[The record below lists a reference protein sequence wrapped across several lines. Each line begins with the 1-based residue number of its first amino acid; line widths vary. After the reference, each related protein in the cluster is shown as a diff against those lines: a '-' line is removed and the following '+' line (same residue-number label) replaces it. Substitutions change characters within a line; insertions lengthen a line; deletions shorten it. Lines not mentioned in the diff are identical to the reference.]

1 MKLHATL
8 LAACIGAAAATS
20 ASAQT
25 TPPPAPADSAAPAP
39 RAAAPAPA
47 PAAPRPRVRRN
58 PNVITAAELEG
69 QVASDV
75 YELVRRLRPQWLR
88 GRASSTNGDQ
98 TKSLGSDPLV
108 TPDPAH
114 AGVPVYVFFDGSR
127 MGDAG
132 ELRRLQV
139 GSVRELRFIPAED
152 AVTRWGRDFSAGAI
166 EVSSR

>member
-8 LAACIGAAAATS
+8 LAAVIAATAATS

-25 TPPPAPADSAAPAP
+25 TPAPPPADTAAP
-39 RAAAPAPA
+39 AAPAPA
-47 PAAPRPRVRRN
+47 PAAARPARVRRN

-98 TKSLGSDPLV
+98 TKSMSSDVLASPN
-108 TPDPAH
+108 PAH
-114 AGVPVYVFFDGSR
+114 AAPPVYVFVDGNR

-132 ELRRLQV
+132 ELRRIQL
-139 GSVRELRFIPAED
+139 GSVRELRFIPSED

-166 EVSSR
+166 EVTSR